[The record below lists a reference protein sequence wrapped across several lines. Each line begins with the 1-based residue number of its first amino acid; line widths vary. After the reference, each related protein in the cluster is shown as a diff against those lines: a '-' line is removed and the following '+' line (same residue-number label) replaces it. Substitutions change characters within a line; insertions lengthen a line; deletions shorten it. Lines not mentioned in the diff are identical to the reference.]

1 MENAI
6 LKHNYH
12 WTSEYKNLSKRNIL
26 VNILEKIHLR
36 QIHVLKGVRRS
47 GKTTLFKLII
57 NHLLKTEEAK
67 SILYINL
74 DDPYFSE
81 IYAHSKNLYKLLEL
95 SEKLTGIK
103 VKYLFLDE
111 VQNVTEWERFVKAIY
126 DNELLKKIFV
136 TGSNASLLEGKYAT
150 LLSGRYL
157 KTMITPPSFSEVLQY
172 HKIKTRLD
180 IIQHKIKVL
189 KIIDEMMS
197 YGSFFEIL
205 KEKEFKRDIILS
217 YYETII
223 FKDCIA
229 YNNLRDTKTF
239 KEIVNF
245 IISNSTN
252 MYSYNSISKATGIND
267 NTIKEYIRVIEDSY
281 LCNEIKQYSYS
292 LKEQIKTKK
301 KIYINDNSFLAQTS
315 FRFSDD
321 FGKLFENLVYTE
333 LMKQNYKIYY
343 FNKDFECDFICTKDD
358 KCIAIQVCYELNLQ
372 NKAREIEG
380 LKKLKIN
387 CDKKILITYDQ
398 DNSIFGKKELAE
410 NKDIIIT
417 SFWNYFSDN

>member
-6 LKHNYH
+6 LKHNFH
-12 WTSEYKNLSKRNIL
+12 WTGKYKNLSHRNALATIL
-26 VNILEKIHLR
+26 DKIHLR
-36 QIHVLKGVRRS
+36 QIHVLKGVRRC

-57 NHLLKTEEAK
+57 NNLIKTKEPK

-81 IYAHSKNLYKLLEL
+81 IYTHSKNLYKLLEL

-103 VKYLFLDE
+103 VNYLFLDE
-111 VQNVTEWERFVKAIY
+111 VQNVKEWERFVKAIY
-126 DNELLKKIFV
+126 DNELVKKIFI
-136 TGSNASLLEGKYAT
+136 TGSNASLLDGEYAT

-157 KTMITPPSFSEVLQY
+157 KTVISPPSFSEVLQY
-172 HKIKTRLD
+172 HQIKNRLD

-189 KIIDEMMS
+189 KVIDEMMS
-197 YGSFFEIL
+197 YGSFFEVL

-252 MYSYNSISKATGIND
+252 MYSYNSISKATGVND

-292 LKEQIKTKK
+292 LKEQIRTKK

-315 FRFSDD
+315 FRFSSD

-333 LMKQNYKIYY
+333 LVKQNYKIYY
-343 FNKDFECDFICTKDD
+343 FNKDFECDFICIKDNM
-358 KCIAIQVCYELNLQ
+358 CIAIQACYELTPQ
-372 NKAREIEG
+372 NKDREING
-380 LKKLKIN
+380 LTKLKIN
-387 CDKKILITYDQ
+387 CDQKLLITYDQ
-398 DNSIFGKKELAE
+398 NNSIYTKTELE
-410 NKDIIIT
+410 KNKDILIT
-417 SFWNYFSDN
+417 PFWDYFCK